1 MIELQ
6 DDVTPAP
13 DAPEQS
19 RPNRRRQGAMLV
31 GGLAALGVLGACV
44 VSAQKF
50 TEAEHASPTRY
61 WTPADAPAAD
71 LSATAEEQPTAPRH
85 PLAAKLLPMP
95 QQFRPGPDFG
105 AEGNDFFVPGA
116 KAVERLK
123 EQRTGL
129 SGTERK
135 ERDKAL
141 AQLKLKGIA
150 GRSYR
155 DGYGMVSEIHLMQAD
170 PKALGEFAALTG
182 KLLGLAADKG
192 SKPPTVDGFPQA
204 KCWLMSI
211 DPKDQDK
218 DKDLVESLECVAVEG
233 DHLVIFRAYEGK
245 PLRVSDAI
253 KVLKNQLTHLQSPG
267 ESA

>member
-1 MIELQ
+1 MR
-6 DDVTPAP
+6 

-50 TEAEHASPTRY
+50 TEAELASPTRY
-61 WTPADAPAAD
+61 WTPADASAAD
-71 LSATAEEQPTAPRH
+71 LSATAEEPPSAPLH

-95 QQFRPGPDFG
+95 DGHRPGPDFG
-105 AEGNDFFVPGA
+105 VEGNDYFVPGA

-129 SGTERK
+129 SGAERK

-141 AQLKLKGIA
+141 AQLKLKGVA
-150 GRSYR
+150 ARSYR
-155 DGYGMVSEIHLMQAD
+155 DGNGMVSEISLMQAD

-182 KLLGLAADKG
+182 KLLGVVADKG

-204 KCWLMSI
+204 KCWLLSI
-211 DPKDQDK
+211 GPEDK
-218 DKDLVESLECVAVEG
+218 DRVESLECVAVEG
-233 DHLVIFRAYEGK
+233 DHLVAYRAYEGK
-245 PLRVSDAI
+245 PLAVSRAVNI
-253 KVLKNQLTHLQSPG
+253 FRNQLTHLKSPG